1 MGEVLKVTQ
10 RLPRFCN
17 LFYIFELKV
26 CDGTRFIAIDRI
38 RRRVKKIQIIEFWV
52 GTVLKVTLKLRDNS
66 VFFLKNNRIRDG
78 IQTIEFVTIF
88 VVFICFPGKMLPCL
102 SYFFSLSHT
111 HSRARSLS
119 FSHSLSLSVFESC

>member
-38 RRRVKKIQIIEFWV
+38 RRRVKKN
-52 GTVLKVTLKLRDNS
+52 T
-66 VFFLKNNRIRDG
+66 NNRVLGGDG
-78 IQTIEFVTIF
+78 AKSHAETPRQL
-88 VVFICFPGKMLPCL
+88 CF
-102 SYFFSLSHT
+102 FF
-111 HSRARSLS
+111 
-119 FSHSLSLSVFESC
+119 EK